1 MTNLP
6 NTEYGYKQKLI
17 IGGINSWNVLNEPS
31 LNVVFFIEILD
42 QANQKVDDKSITQN
56 REIVYNLNNTK
67 RVDAQFNPVQTGGTG
82 EYDYFW
88 NSLQTILMPTLIIQL
103 ATKLNERGIFN

>member
-1 MTNLP
+1 MILSDSP
-6 NTEYGYKQKLI
+6 LGVKRRLKIVGFVEWDDVQKFLI
-17 IGGINSWNVLNEPS
+17 CK
-31 LNVVFFIEILD
+31 FFIESIDAQGNLLTD
-42 QANQKVDDKSITQN
+42 KVVNQN
-56 REIVYNLNNTK
+56 REVRYAVTNANKVN
-67 RVDAQFNPVQTGGTG
+67 DQFNPVQTGGTG